1 LSPFFLDRIGLDRIA
16 LEGRGGFPSFQN
28 LIPCAYLCMEGF
40 FYVGVLIVLLTA
52 QAKGYSADKGTDLN
66 KTA

>member
-1 LSPFFLDRIGLDRIA
+1 
-16 LEGRGGFPSFQN
+16 
-28 LIPCAYLCMEGF
+28 MEGF